1 MEQVANLTKVQ
12 QDLINGL
19 VKEFTKINPKPTNG
33 VARFSFETINDCL
46 KEEERF
52 LKTIAKHNQTM
63 MKVFVDQLKSDI
75 KGFEKEFGKVVG
87 IEMGITYQNGNESNT
102 LNSFLTYNTKQILS
116 RNESSEIRMFFVSK
130 VKRYRSSESRYDY
143 FNGKLYHGGIYV
155 DFKREKVTTKL
166 DSGKEVYAYKIVGL
180 QYNTNDWLYRD
191 KEGNR
196 SFSSLDEMVQ
206 THKPIQQRIVEL
218 VQ

>member
-33 VARFSFETINDCL
+33 VARFSFDTINDCM

-63 MKVFVDQLKSDI
+63 MKVFVDQLKSDV

-87 IEMGITYQNGNESNT
+87 VELGYKHSNGNESNSLT
-102 LNSFLTYNTKQILS
+102 TFLAQNNKSILG
-116 RNESSEIRMFFVSK
+116 RNDSSEIRLFFVSK
-130 VKRYRSSESRYDY
+130 VKRYTSYESRYDY

-180 QYNTNDWLYRD
+180 EYNTNDWLYRD
-191 KEGNR
+191 KDNNR
-196 SFSSLDEMVQ
+196 RFSSLDEMVQ

>member
-1 MEQVANLTKVQ
+1 MENLTKVQ

-52 LKTIAKHNQTM
+52 LKTIAKHNETM
-63 MKVFVDQLKSDI
+63 IKVFVDQLKSDV
-75 KGFEKEFGKVVG
+75 KSFEKEFGKVIGV
-87 IEMGITYQNGNESNT
+87 ELGITHKNGNESNT
-102 LNSFLTYNTKQILS
+102 LNTFLTYNTKSILS
-116 RNESSEIRMFFVSK
+116 CNKSSEIRLFFVSK
-130 VKRYRSSESRYDY
+130 VKRYTSMDYDY
-143 FNGKLYHGGIYV
+143 FNGKLYNGGIYV
-155 DFKREKVTTKL
+155 DFKREKVTTRL
-166 DSGKEVYAYKIVGL
+166 ESGKEVYAYKIVGL
-180 QYNTNDWLYRD
+180 QYNTRDWLHRD
-191 KEGNR
+191 CSDFK

-206 THKPIQQRIVEL
+206 THKSTQQRIVDL

>member
-33 VARFSFETINDCL
+33 VARFSFDTINDCM

-52 LKTIAKHNQTM
+52 LQTIAKHNQTM

-87 IEMGITYQNGNESNT
+87 IEMGYLVGINECNT
-102 LNSFLTYNTKQILS
+102 LNTFLAQNTKQILS
-116 RNESSEIRMFFVSK
+116 YNNSSEIKLFFVSK
-130 VKRYRSSESRYDY
+130 VKRYSGGDSRYDY
-143 FNGKLYHGGIYV
+143 FNGKKYYNVYV
-155 DFKREKVTTKL
+155 DFKREKVATRL
-166 DSGKEVYAYKIVGL
+166 ESGKEVSAYKIVGL
-180 QYNTNDWLYRD
+180 EYNTNDWLYRD
-191 KEGNR
+191 KPDCKT
-196 SFSSLDEMVQ
+196 FSSLDEMVQ
-206 THKPIQQRIVEL
+206 TYKPIQQRIVDL

>member
-1 MEQVANLTKVQ
+1 MENLTKVQ

-52 LKTIAKHNQTM
+52 LKTIAKHNETM

-87 IEMGITYQNGNESNT
+87 VEMGVTHNNGNESNT

-116 RNESSEIRMFFVSK
+116 YNKSSEIKLFFVSK
-130 VKRYRSSESRYDY
+130 VKRYSGGDIRYDY
-143 FNGKLYHGGIYV
+143 FNGKKYYNVYV
-155 DFKREKVTTKL
+155 DFKREKVATRL
-166 DSGKEVYAYKIVGL
+166 ESGKEVSAYKIVGL
-180 QYNTNDWLYRD
+180 EYNTNDWLYRD
-191 KEGNR
+191 KPDCKT
-196 SFSSLDEMVQ
+196 FSSLDEMVQ
-206 THKPIQQRIVEL
+206 TYKPIQQRIVDL